1 MDYSGVLLGTK
12 KIKVH
17 TKIKNLIA
25 GEGYKK
31 KKKIVSI
38 KRPLYITVADS
49 SVDLERSYGY
59 FHVCKS
65 LCTIVFLPFF
75 VPYKPLYS
83 NDSFVYSL

>member
-1 MDYSGVLLGTK
+1 MDYSGVLPGTK

-31 KKKIVSI
+31 KIVSI
-38 KRPLYITVADS
+38 KRPSYITVADR

-59 FHVCKS
+59 FHV
-65 LCTIVFLPFF
+65 
-75 VPYKPLYS
+75 
-83 NDSFVYSL
+83 